1 MSKTALVHLTLA
13 RFNMGIYRMKGIHFI
28 VDENNQK
35 MAVLIDLNEYK
46 GLWQI
51 IESHLSVSLPS
62 SVKTVQR
69 TQHLQPLVSSDE
81 LIQPLDEIWEN
92 YH

>member
-1 MSKTALVHLTLA
+1 
-13 RFNMGIYRMKGIHFI
+13 MKGINFI

-35 MAVLIDLNEYK
+35 MAVLIDFNEYK

-62 SVKTVQR
+62 SAKTVQ
-69 TQHLQPLVSSDE
+69 VID
-81 LIQPLDEIWEN
+81 
-92 YH
+92 